1 MPNVSFFKGC
11 KTVVTTSMSSF
22 FLFKVDSQ
30 APRRAV
36 QCLLAYKLIHLVA
49 GVQSQLDGPPKVGN
63 TSTPTSPGNRTPP
76 TSAKPNT
83 LNDEKNYIN
92 TNRLLAHHKLGRST
106 IRKVRQIN
114 SSRCREDRRCKKKGW
129 LPRRLYRARA
139 SSKVREILH
148 RTMKVS

>member
-1 MPNVSFFKGC
+1 MSELMPNVSFFKGC

-22 FLFKVDSQ
+22 CQ

-49 GVQSQLDGPPKVGN
+49 GVQGQVDGPPKVGN
-63 TSTPTSPGNRTPP
+63 TSMPTSPGNRTPP

-92 TNRLLAHHKLGRST
+92 TNRFLVHHKLGRST

-114 SSRCREDRRCKKKGW
+114 SSRCREDRRCKKGW
-129 LPRRLYRARA
+129 LPRRLYRARV